1 MKLTRIEIKDVY
13 NIKNA
18 NLDLSNGC
26 ALVVGPNGCG
36 KTNIIKCIVQVL
48 EKAGDE
54 VACSPRSSQKFQFI
68 EMQPKN
74 IVGYSFINL
83 SFNFNERE
91 RKIFMQLRMIAIT
104 TNVLHLCNLLQ
115 RRTASHANLTKKFW
129 DEIFPSLLKVLSS
142 SCAELN
148 QWHKRRNSADLT
160 VSQFEPPVE
169 FRGIG
174 LCKTQT

>member
-48 EKAGDE
+48 EKAADE
-54 VACSPRSSQKFQFI
+54 VACSSHSNQKFQFR

-83 SFNFNERE
+83 SFNFNETE

>member
-18 NLDLSNGC
+18 NFDLSNGC

-48 EKAGDE
+48 EKAAGE
-54 VACSPRSSQKFQFI
+54 VACSSHSEQKFQFI

-74 IVGYSFINL
+74 IARCSFINL
-83 SFNFNERE
+83 FFNFNERE
-91 RKIFMQLRMIAIT
+91 RKIFMQLRMIAIM
-104 TNVLHLCNLLQ
+104 TNVLDLCDSLQ
-115 RRTASHANLTKKFW
+115 YRTSSHANLEEKFW
-129 DEIFPSLLKVLSS
+129 DEIFPLLLKVLSS
-142 SCAELN
+142 SYAELDK
-148 QWHKRRNSADLT
+148 WPKGRNSADLT
-160 VSQFEPPVE
+160 VSQFEPRVE